1 MPGKNDKKQCL
12 KLPLVSEMF
21 VQRAK
26 DKNTV
31 KQETTGENR
40 QKGLRNVV
48 QCTYHERFRLTTIL
62 ADETFPPRT
71 EFDSQ

>member
-1 MPGKNDKKQCL
+1 MPGKNDQKKKCL

-31 KQETTGENR
+31 KQETTGETA
-40 QKGLRNVV
+40 KKV
-48 QCTYHERFRLTTIL
+48 
-62 ADETFPPRT
+62 
-71 EFDSQ
+71 